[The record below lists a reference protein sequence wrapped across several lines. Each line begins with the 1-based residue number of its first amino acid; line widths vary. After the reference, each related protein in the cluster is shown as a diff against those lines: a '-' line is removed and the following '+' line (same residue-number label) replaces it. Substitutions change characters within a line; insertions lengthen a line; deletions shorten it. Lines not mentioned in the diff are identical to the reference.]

1 MSSFA
6 CENIHQGHERIN
18 DKSRG
23 RKEINLCLAALLCN
37 QLLPI
42 REWRCQDID
51 QVLLHG
57 RCFLSSASSSTEV
70 PGQNRCAIIWVD
82 CRLQLAGF
90 GRMWKRCKLATSDS
104 KCASFIEANHSTVKS
119 KDSYFHMSSSP
130 VEANN
135 KPGNYWM
142 RWAWYHELSKP
153 RSVLSAEAEAE
164 ADNTDTRFW

>member
-6 CENIHQGHERIN
+6 CKNIHQDQERIN

-70 PGQNRCAIIWVD
+70 PDQNGSSSISSILPTTACWFRKNVGKD
-82 CRLQLAGF
+82 S
-90 GRMWKRCKLATSDS
+90 KLAIGD
-104 KCASFIEANHSTVKS
+104 
-119 KDSYFHMSSSP
+119 
-130 VEANN
+130 
-135 KPGNYWM
+135 
-142 RWAWYHELSKP
+142 
-153 RSVLSAEAEAE
+153 
-164 ADNTDTRFW
+164 